1 MKVAIERYIAELLQR
16 IKDQNE
22 RAEATLTANSVT
34 LKRRYRDMTLS
45 DALDSFKDGYWTN
58 IPKRNFYSLN
68 IIKPTVRANTA
79 ALVSASTKIDI
90 EPRFTKDSH
99 AQMAADVAK
108 AIRDLK
114 LDEQWTED
122 LVELIANEV
131 QLAPGCFLR
140 VRHDANAYNPLKASV
155 VEWGQAELKIEKY
168 LCPACGFESGSAQC
182 ENCGADAE
190 PVEEEAMSIDEVSEV
205 KEINP
210 GNTVTDFIPWAEM
223 RIDDLGTQGGR
234 LKKARWL
241 EHHYLAPSWKMDAPN
256 NSELS
261 YPIKW
266 QLALQTGRD
275 YDGVAF
281 SDRTV
286 DDWCEVRDLYL
297 TPEMFAHLDLSAPF
311 KLGEFEAEETL
322 LEATYQGQ
330 PVDPNNVICF
340 RTVDS
345 KIVEVFPCEFRSF
358 DQEFMY
364 VSFLANPAAFWG
376 LFLTELLPMQD
387 IVNYMLTLQVF
398 HTRRN
403 ARTTLV
409 YNSEAFD
416 GEDLEKDIAPTRE
429 GFFSD
434 MPINQQ
440 FGIIP
445 AVPLSAEPMQLI
457 STVMSLKGDIGGVQ
471 PAMVGADASQQG
483 YTTFS
488 GQLLAKN
495 QSLAQLGAVSSALA
509 RAKERWVR
517 KQLKEAQAKWAEEE
531 FMFLLKLNPDW
542 TEEYIK
548 AFVEANLETDLVVQY
563 APGSEVPR
571 SLVEREMS
579 LRQFS
584 QDLMMLAQ
592 LDPSLANS
600 KLITDIL
607 MQLRQITDVNVDVQ
621 DAEEQLHLTSRRI
634 ERIKQMIDG
643 LQAEVTDEALLHQV
657 VQQMMGSNPDLHPFE
672 RENHDEAIRHLQEQ
686 LMNEAQAEMPN
697 QLYIA
702 CLKMMIE
709 AHEGAQIAFAQKQLA
724 MQMAAQQPMM
734 DMQQQQQE
742 EAMEQAMMAQAMEE
756 EAKAEDEDRVDRR
769 REEDREA
776 ALEDRLMEREFQVE
790 DEDIAREEQIE
801 DANMQRGYQLEDVDA
816 QREKEIED
824 MILQQ
829 MFMSDETGE

>member
-1 MKVAIERYIAELLQR
+1 MKITIERYIADLLQR

-34 LKRRYRDMTLS
+34 MKRRYRDMTLS

-58 IPKRNFYSLN
+58 IPKRNFYSMN

-79 ALVSASTKIDI
+79 AIVSANTKVDI
-90 EPRFTKDSH
+90 EPRFTKDSET
-99 AQMAADVAK
+99 QMAADVAK

-114 LDEQWTED
+114 LDEQWSEA
-122 LVELIANEV
+122 LLELIANEV
-131 QLAPGCFLR
+131 QVAPGCFLR
-140 VRHDANAYNPLKASV
+140 VRHDPQAYNPLRANV
-155 VEWGQAELKIEKY
+155 VEWQQSEFKIGKF
-168 LCPACGFESGSAQC
+168 LCPACGFESNSAQC
-182 ENCGADAE
+182 ENCGAEAE
-190 PVEEEAMSIDEVSEV
+190 AVEEEGTEIDEVSDV

-210 GNTVTDFIPWAEM
+210 GNTVTDFISWAEV
-223 RIDDLGTQGGR
+223 RIDDLNTQGGR
-234 LKKARWL
+234 LENARWL
-241 EHHYLAPSWKMDAPN
+241 EHHYLTPSWQVGGSDN
-256 NSELS
+256 GELS

-297 TPEMFAHLDLSAPF
+297 TPKMFSHLDLTAPF
-311 KLGEFEAEETL
+311 KLGEFEAEESL
-322 LEATYQGQ
+322 LEASYQGQ
-330 PVDPNNVICF
+330 PIDPNNVICF

-345 KIVEVFPCEFRSF
+345 RIVEVFPCEFRSF
-358 DQEFMY
+358 DQEFLY
-364 VSFLANPAAFWG
+364 ISFLANPSSFWG
-376 LFLTELLPMQD
+376 LFLTEMLPLQD

-434 MPINQQ
+434 MPIGQQ

-457 STVMSLKGDIGGVQ
+457 NTVMQLKGDIGGVQ

-495 QSLAQLGAVSSALA
+495 QSMAQLSAVSASLA
-509 RAKERWVR
+509 RAKERWVK
-517 KQLKEAQAKWAEEE
+517 KQLVEAQQKWTEEE

-548 AFVEANLETDLVVQY
+548 AFIEANLETDLVIQY
-563 APGSEVPR
+563 APGSQVPR
-571 SLVEREMS
+571 SLIEREMS

-600 KLITDIL
+600 KLVTDIL
-607 MQLRQITDVNVDVQ
+607 MQIRQITDVNVDIH
-621 DAEEQLHLTSRRI
+621 DSEEQMHLTASRIDKVR
-634 ERIKQMIDG
+634 QMIEG
-643 LQAEVTDEALLHQV
+643 LQAEVTDPMMLQQV
-657 VQQMMGSNPDLHPFE
+657 VQQMMGSNPALHPFE
-672 RENHDEAIRHLQEQ
+672 RENHDEAIRWLQEQ
-686 LMNEAQAEMPN
+686 LMNEGQADMPD
-697 QLYIA
+697 QLYVA

-709 AHEGAQIAFAQKQLA
+709 AHEGAQVAFAQKQMA
-724 MQMAAQQPMM
+724 MQMMAQAPMQ
-734 DMQQQQQE
+734 DMEEQQQA
-742 EAMEQAMMAQAMEE
+742 EAMEQAAMAAQMED
-756 EAKAEDEDRVDRR
+756 EAKQEDEERVDRR
-769 REEDREA
+769 RDEDREA
-776 ALEDRLMEREFQVE
+776 QVSDRLMERGFQ
-790 DEDIAREEQIE
+790 AE
-801 DANMQRGYQLEDVDA
+801 DADA
-816 QREKEIED
+816 QEEYDTAASTQQREQELED

-829 MFMSDETGE
+829 MFMDEGSGE